1 MSRATGSV
9 LPRGHTGRARRYR
22 ERGWWPGVPLA
33 VRFEGFVRER
43 PSALAVLDDRGR
55 RLSREELWRE
65 AGRLGAELAE
75 RGIGAGDVVLIFMP
89 NRSEG
94 LVAMLAALRRGA
106 IPANLPIRTDE
117 DTLRYAAEL
126 CGARALVTVERHV
139 RTETGE
145 LAVAAVRQCSR
156 PPAVAL
162 VTGDGTRTWVAP
174 TPSAETGA
182 DTIGRGGG
190 ADSAPP
196 PPPPI
201 NALDHLMFT
210 SSTTGRPKAVMHTN
224 DTLAALNV
232 TFAERFGL
240 GPDSPIFMPS
250 PLGHSVGAIHGAR
263 LAFHT
268 GAPLILQDRWDP
280 ERALATVAAH
290 QCRFTAAA
298 TPFLKD
304 LVDASWPVDVPEPKL
319 SSLSW
324 FLCGGAQVPPSL
336 MERAATEFPNT
347 RVTVLWGMTEGGL
360 TTCTADSPRE
370 KRLAT
375 AGIGLPGLEL
385 RTIDDR
391 GERTPPGVEGELAMR
406 GPGVFVGYYAQ
417 DSLYESLLTP
427 DGFFRTGDLACI
439 DEDGYVR
446 ITGRVKDLI
455 IRGGVNISPVP
466 VEDAIAAFPGVRA
479 VAVVGYPDERLGERI
494 CAVVEMSGE
503 APPGVDALAGFLR
516 ERGLPKHLW
525 PELVRAVGELPRTAA
540 GKIRK
545 NEVRDR
551 IVAAEPAGAA
561 HGGAEP
567 RAAGHPNTTPST
579 AEGREMR
586 ASPPAA
592 AGAEPEARAPADT
605 GRGKPAR

>member
-1 MSRATGSV
+1 MVKRWSEVRCFAKVLQGGPAGEVREVSRATGSV
-9 LPRGHTGRARRYR
+9 LPRGHAGRARRYR
-22 ERGWWPGVPLA
+22 EHGWWPGVPLA
-33 VRFEGFVRER
+33 EHFERFVRER
-43 PSALAVLDDRGR
+43 PSALAVLDERGR
-55 RLSREELWRE
+55 RLGRGALWRE
-65 AGRLGAELAE
+65 AERLGSELAAQ
-75 RGIGAGDVVLIFMP
+75 GVAAGDVVLIFMP
-89 NRSEG
+89 NRVET
-94 LVAMLAALRRGA
+94 LVAMLAALRLGA
-106 IPANLPIRTDE
+106 VPANLPIRTDE

-126 CGARALVTVERHV
+126 CGARALVTVERHG

-145 LAVAAVRQCSR
+145 RALSAASACSAHLAVMVAA
-156 PPAVAL
+156 
-162 VTGDGTRTWVAP
+162 GDGTRRWAKGRPAP
-174 TPSAETGA
+174 AERA
-182 DTIGRGGG
+182 RAGGQ
-190 ADSAPP
+190 PP
-196 PPPPI
+196 PV
-201 NALDHLMFT
+201 AGLDHLMFT

-224 DTLAALNV
+224 DTLAALNI

-263 LAFHT
+263 LALHT

-290 QCRFTAAA
+290 RCRFTAAA

-304 LVDASWPVDVPEPKL
+304 LVDASWPVDAPEPKL

-336 MERAATEFPNT
+336 MEQTETEFPNT

-370 KRLAT
+370 KVLAT

-391 GERTPPGVEGELAMR
+391 GERTPPGAEGELAMR

-466 VEDAIAAFPGVRA
+466 AEDAIAAFPGVRA

-494 CAVVEMSGE
+494 CAVVEMSD
-503 APPGVDALAGFLR
+503 ATPPGLDALAGFLR
-516 ERGLPKHLW
+516 ERRLPKHLW
-525 PELVRAVGELPRTAA
+525 PELVRAVGEFPRTAA

-545 NEVRDR
+545 SEVRES
-551 IVAAEPAGAA
+551 IVAAERSGAV
-561 HGGAEP
+561 E
-567 RAAGHPNTTPST
+567 T
-579 AEGREMR
+579 AEGT
-586 ASPPAA
+586 SAA
-592 AGAEPEARAPADT
+592 R
-605 GRGKPAR
+605 